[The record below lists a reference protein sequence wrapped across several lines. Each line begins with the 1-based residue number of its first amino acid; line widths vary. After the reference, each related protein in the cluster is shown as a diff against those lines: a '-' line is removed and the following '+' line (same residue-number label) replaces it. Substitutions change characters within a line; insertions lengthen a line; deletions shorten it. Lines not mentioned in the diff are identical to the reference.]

1 MPTAQSTKIA
11 APTMSRRGSCARQ
24 LSELGLAHRVY
35 SSAFATTDAGG
46 GSGGT
51 TRSMTIA
58 APVSGATSFNR
69 PIASDSI
76 RCGDLSVSISSRRW
90 RLISSSLPRCL
101 LHLLEAIA
109 VLQQLDALPSR
120 EQQHGDEEH
129 AQGHRTPLLLQPA
142 LVDLADDRVVPNV
155 FLDGVFESF

>member
-1 MPTAQSTKIA
+1 MP
-11 APTMSRRGSCARQ
+11 RQ
-24 LSELGLAHRVY
+24 LSDLGSLTAY

-69 PIASDSI
+69 PRASDSI
-76 RCGDLSVSISSRRW
+76 RCRRLERLDFEPQVAVDLFLVAA
-90 RLISSSLPRCL
+90 CL
-101 LHLLEAIA
+101 LHLFEAIA
-109 VLQQLDALPSR
+109 VLQKLDALPSR
-120 EQQHGDEEH
+120 EQQHGDKDH
-129 AQGHRTPLLLQPA
+129 AQCYGTPLLPEPA
-142 LVDLADDRVVPNV
+142 LVNLADDRVVPNV